1 MEKFNLIDGIFN
13 AKDAK
18 EILLTLIEQK
28 IKFHELKN
36 FSCEIRTGIKDVN
49 SLLKI
54 NELNITK
61 AKINEVLKSNN
72 QDEISFSIK
81 AEIMVTQIVVETTK

>member
-1 MEKFNLIDGIFN
+1 MEL
-13 AKDAK
+13 
-18 EILLTLIEQK
+18 EQV
-28 IKFHELKN
+28 LK
-36 FSCEIRTGIKDVN
+36 
-49 SLLKI
+49 
-54 NELNITK
+54 ITK